1 MSSASASASNN
12 SSFPNA
18 PPSSPIQS
26 MDKSGESK
34 SSGGASKISYA
45 AAAKSA
51 PAKYFWKNGTWR
63 MAQSYVNVKD
73 SLIIKIE
80 NKKNGAVK
88 GALKKLQKGL
98 SANRVTTEYMMEGIN
113 QWCVEKKSSVT
124 NSEMEEEF
132 VKYVWH
138 HMRQQQRDNA
148 AAVEA
153 RCLQIGLDGAKFSLE
168 SHYAEFPDER
178 KTDIELISMFRQ
190 LSMWS
195 SVISSEQRRIASK
208 KRHEKEEKLIHE
220 KFCGDR
226 GAYNRWK
233 ALNEKVSHGRIR
245 DVSPQLLIK
254 FAKWFEENPDYLFP
268 GSRDISVTTAEHSI
282 QWHMNK
288 HYGQGEKG
296 SHTYNADVS
305 KEHMFQA
312 IAGIMGV
319 VDTARVEVTLQF
331 ARSPKQWAKTDK
343 YAEMSMH
350 GCQRLIP
357 GSSHIIIALNGNK
370 LVFKD
375 TTTMIKRLPEE
386 YHNQLKG
393 HCEREGLFKELVVH
407 KVFSYEPGLI
417 SSATIS
423 GHDTEGERYYI
434 KLRLTGQANK
444 TFSLADVIKEKHLQ
458 FLNTLK
464 KEAAEKRTQARRN
477 AETRVKVLSPKQR
490 EAARRIAEVRGPV
503 PPSPSSS
510 SHKNMARELIELG
523 KMFKDGLLSKDEFT
537 KAKKNLL

>member
-1 MSSASASASNN
+1 MSSTTDSASNI

-18 PPSSPIQS
+18 PPPSPIQS
-26 MDKSGESK
+26 MSKNGESK
-34 SSGGASKISYA
+34 NSGGASKISYVA
-45 AAAKSA
+45 VVKSV
-51 PAKYFWKNGTWR
+51 PAKYFWKNGTWH
-63 MAQSYVNVKD
+63 MTQPYVNVKD

-80 NKKNGAVK
+80 NQKNAAVK
-88 GALKKLQKGL
+88 GALKKLQKGIL
-98 SANRVTTEYMMEGIN
+98 ENRVTTEYMMEGIN
-113 QWCVEKKSSVT
+113 KWCVEKKRSVT
-124 NSEMEEEF
+124 NSETEEEF

-153 RCLQIGLDGAKFSLE
+153 LRLQIGLDSAKFSLE

-178 KTDIELISMFRQ
+178 KTDVELISMFRR

-233 ALNEKVSHGRIR
+233 TLNEKVAHGRIR
-245 DVSPQLLIK
+245 DVSSQLLVK
-254 FAKWFEENPDYLFP
+254 FAKWFGENPDYLFP
-268 GSRDISVTTAEHSI
+268 GSRDISVTTAEHRI
-282 QWHMNK
+282 QWHMEN
-288 HYGQGEKG
+288 HYGLGEKG
-296 SHTYNADVS
+296 HHTYNADVS

-312 IAGIMGV
+312 IAGIMDV
-319 VDTARVEVTLQF
+319 LETALVQVTLQF
-331 ARSPKQWAKTDK
+331 ARSPRQWVKTDK
-343 YAEMSMH
+343 YVEMPMH
-350 GCQRLIP
+350 GCHRLLP
-357 GSSHIIIALNGNK
+357 GSSHVIIALNGNK

-375 TTTMIKRLPEE
+375 TTTMTKRLPEE

-393 HCEREGLFKELVVH
+393 HCEWDGLFKELVVH

-423 GHDTEGERYYI
+423 GQDAEGERYHI

-444 TFSLADVIKEKHLQ
+444 TFSLVDVIKEKHLQ
-458 FLNTLK
+458 FLDILK
-464 KEAAEKRTQARRN
+464 KEAAEKKIQARRN
-477 AETRVKVLSPKQR
+477 AETRTNVLSPKQQ
-490 EAARRIAEVRGPV
+490 EAARRIAEVRGPM
-503 PPSPSSS
+503 PPSPCSS

-523 KMFKDGLLSKDEFT
+523 KMFKDGLLSKGEFT